1 MLVRSQIASTN
12 ARAIERILVAADTR
26 CPARIQIASGAIAEI
41 AGVCGK
47 RASAIHGD
55 AEARRFQIEIRGG
68 RLSLEQVRKRKAAS
82 RRAPHLLREYPRNL
96 GIAGGFLADRKS
108 GLSQDDHRD
117 GTRSRFLQQLK
128 RVVEEYRLI

>member
-1 MLVRSQIASTN
+1 MQIARTSFRN
-12 ARAIERILVAADTR
+12 LSREMLSV
-26 CPARIQIASGAIAEI
+26 
-41 AGVCGK
+41 K
-47 RASAIHGD
+47 
-55 AEARRFQIEIRGG
+55 FQR
-68 RLSLEQVRKRKAAS
+68 RLSLEEVRKRKAAS

-128 RVVEEYRLI
+128 RVAEEYRLI

>member
-1 MLVRSQIASTN
+1 MLVWLGQIASTN

-68 RLSLEQVRKRKAAS
+68 CSVGGPNVKPIKLGPDAIRYQTADQSGVGRYLRTGKATCAS
-82 RRAPHLLREYPRNL
+82 NKSAGLRTSAGQEGRFNRA
-96 GIAGGFLADRKS
+96 I
-108 GLSQDDHRD
+108 
-117 GTRSRFLQQLK
+117 SR
-128 RVVEEYRLI
+128 